1 MAVSASFF
9 FPLILMIGQYYFI
22 ERPKSKV
29 DLTYS
34 ITQEQ
39 YFQGE
44 IVTTIKVE
52 NIGLKSTGEPPVIL
66 EVRFNGT
73 IKDRSLSLL
82 PSDHIIDQKQEG
94 GIYRL
99 KFKNFGPGAT
109 CGLSFKT
116 DRELNGCP
124 TLSYDAV
131 LFSPHDQPTLNLCS
145 RGSRFLGSY

>member
-1 MAVSASFF
+1 MF
-9 FPLILMIGQYYFI
+9 GQYYFI
-22 ERPKSKV
+22 ERPKGKV

-34 ITQEQ
+34 ITQDEP
-39 YFQGE
+39 FPGE
-44 IVTTIKVE
+44 IVTYIEVE
-52 NIGLKSTGEPPVIL
+52 NIGLKSTGELPVIL

-73 IKDRSLSLL
+73 IKNRRLRRL
-82 PSDHIIDQKQEG
+82 PTDHIIDQKQEG

-116 DRELNGCP
+116 DRELEGCP